1 MMAKRTCARV
11 PVIALLVFIMILAGV
26 SVRSAWA
33 QEFGEYTNNKFK
45 FSTRLPRH
53 WVSEIKNTPKTSAII
68 FSGPKDTEEYYTTIN
83 LQVTTRQPKDT
94 LKSQAQG
101 FAKQL
106 ATAPKYKILSLDEG
120 NLAGQP
126 AVRIK
131 AVYQGPGTKET
142 FKQDQV
148 IAEKGAYFY
157 WIGYTAPE
165 DLFEKY
171 AKFMEQAIGSFKFL
185 P

>member
-1 MMAKRTCARV
+1 MAERTKMSG
-11 PVIALLVFIMILAGV
+11 PVIWLAVLLMIMAVV
-26 SVRSAWA
+26 SVPLTAA

-68 FSGPKDTEEYYTTIN
+68 FSGPQNTEEYYITIN
-83 LQVTTRQPKDT
+83 LQVINRQPEDT
-94 LKSQAQG
+94 LQSQAQG
-101 FAKQL
+101 FAQQL
-106 ATAPKYKILSLDEG
+106 STAPRYKIISLEEG

-131 AVYQGPGTKET
+131 ALYQGPGTKEL

-148 IAEKGAYFY
+148 LAEKGAYFY

-165 DLFEKY
+165 DLFDKY
-171 AKFMEQAIGSFKFL
+171 SMFMDQAIGSFKFL

>member
-1 MMAKRTCARV
+1 MAEKTKRSG
-11 PVIALLVFIMILAGV
+11 PVIRLALLLMIMAVV
-26 SVRSAWA
+26 SVPSAAA
-33 QEFGEYTNNKFK
+33 QEFGEYTNNTFK

-68 FSGPKDTEEYYTTIN
+68 FSGPQNTEEYYTTIN
-83 LQVTTRQPKDT
+83 LQVITRQPEDT
-94 LKSQAQG
+94 LQSQAQG

-106 ATAPKYKILSLDEG
+106 ATAPRYKIISLEEG

-131 AVYQGPGTKET
+131 ALYQGPGTREL

-148 IAEKGAYFY
+148 LAEKGAYFY
-157 WIGYTAPE
+157 WVGYTAPE
-165 DLFEKY
+165 DLFDKY
-171 AKFMEQAIGSFKFL
+171 SLFMDQALGSFKFL